1 MGHDTQIE
9 FSSDDH
15 SFFLPL
21 PGTKRRIQ
29 SSHPQPLKYL
39 ENAGGVESG
48 IFASFELFVS
58 NTLTSSKHLNIR
70 MENFGVEKACRW
82 ISTPFAS
89 HSQRDILTCSVEK
102 QLLQRVRTRLQVLGS
117 GLSGPVA
124 A

>member
-29 SSHPQPLKYL
+29 KSHPQPLKYL

-58 NTLTSSKHLNIR
+58 NTLTSSKHLNI
-70 MENFGVEKACRW
+70 
-82 ISTPFAS
+82 
-89 HSQRDILTCSVEK
+89 
-102 QLLQRVRTRLQVLGS
+102 
-117 GLSGPVA
+117 
-124 A
+124 